1 MTDNDQNLIE
11 EIIGYTFKD
20 KSLISA
26 AFTHPSFSSTVGE
39 NNQRLEF
46 LGDSVLNMIVAEYV
60 YKNYPSA
67 DEGKLTK
74 LRANCASTKPLSEA
88 IDRIRLSEY
97 VAVGKQGKS
106 DSVKKLTSTKEDLFE
121 SLCGAIYL
129 DGGLD
134 CARNLVCNLLE
145 KALSSADELSVLA
158 DAKSVLN
165 EYAEKHGLTVEY
177 TEINKE
183 GPPHK
188 PVFTYTVSIDGEVLG
203 QGRGTKA
210 TAAQQSAAF
219 AALEKLKKKK

>member
-1 MTDNDQNLIE
+1 MTDNELNSIQ
-11 EIIGYTFKD
+11 EIIGFTFKD
-20 KSLISA
+20 KSLLSA
-26 AFTHPSFSSTVGE
+26 AFTHPSFSSAVGE

-46 LGDSVLNMIVAEYV
+46 LGDSVLNLIIAEYV
-60 YKNYPSA
+60 YKNYPMA

-134 CARNLVCNLLE
+134 CARNFVCNVLE
-145 KALSSADELSVLA
+145 KALSSADELSDLT
-158 DAKSVLN
+158 DAKSALN
-165 EYAEKHGLTVEY
+165 EYVEKHGLMIEY
-177 TEINKE
+177 TETNKE

-188 PVFTYTVSIDGEVLG
+188 PIFTYTVSVDGKVLG
-203 QGRGTKA
+203 KGRGTKA
-210 TAAQQSAAF
+210 ITAQQSAAF
-219 AALEKLKKKK
+219 AALEKLKK